1 MKKIIL
7 IITLIIFYSCNQD
20 NEKRIKNLKD
30 SILIEYSEMLIKETE
45 LGSSK
50 NSKDFN
56 SIMNKILK
64 LRNLEGNSYK
74 IDILEFQVLYLFKK
88 HDKAIEKIN
97 QLDNN
102 ENEIRRALYQG
113 VFYELEN
120 DIELSQ
126 KKYDKVYDLMTEIG
140 ISDFNCHNYNIVI
153 ILAKKNKTEFEDCN
167 SSPNLTEEYYENLL
181 RKKRK
186 DLIFELFLYR
196 AEI

>member
-1 MKKIIL
+1 MKKILL

-20 NEKRIKNLKD
+20 KEKRIKNLKD

-45 LGSSK
+45 LGSSE
-50 NSKDFN
+50 NSKDFK
-56 SIMNKILK
+56 SIMNKISK
-64 LRNLEGNSYK
+64 LRNLEWNSYK

-88 HDKAIEKIN
+88 YDKAIEKIN
-97 QLDNN
+97 QLDTN

-113 VFYELEN
+113 IFYELQN
-120 DIELSQ
+120 IELSQ

-153 ILAKKNKTEFEDCN
+153 ILAKKNIAEFKDCN
-167 SSPNLTEEYYENLL
+167 SPNLNEEYYENLL

-186 DLIFELFLYR
+186 DLIFDLFLYR